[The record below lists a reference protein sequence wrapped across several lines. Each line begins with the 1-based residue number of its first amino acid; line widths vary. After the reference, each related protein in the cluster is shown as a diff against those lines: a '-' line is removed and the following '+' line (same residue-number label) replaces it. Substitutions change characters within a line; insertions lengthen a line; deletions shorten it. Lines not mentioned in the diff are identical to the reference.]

1 MLKQNWVYLGQLVR
15 ALQLEAVDGRR
26 IGEMVAE
33 IEQHLADSGAD
44 PVDEFGPPPMLAREL
59 ADRPGSR
66 RPGWV
71 PPLWLTQL
79 GSFVLLLLAM
89 PLVAPYEWQA
99 GTIPYTR
106 GALSYAIVFYLG
118 VFWIGYAANRKLD
131 GRSWRAL
138 TGGRFFL
145 AILALAAVVTLL
157 LDVGNES
164 TLLAL
169 PKIPYLLFCALAIP
183 ALLFVMIRKG
193 NPVRF
198 PEHAQ
203 HLNRLKRGPLAGAPP
218 ASRRA

>member
-44 PVDEFGPPPMLAREL
+44 PVDEFGPPPVLAREL
-59 ADRPGSR
+59 AERPGSR

-71 PPLWLTQL
+71 PPLWFTQL
-79 GSFVLLLLAM
+79 GALVLLLLAV
-89 PLVAPYEWQA
+89 PLLAPFQWQEDS
-99 GTIPYTR
+99 IPYT
-106 GALSYAIVFYLG
+106 GAALSYVVVFYFG
-118 VFWIGYAANRKLD
+118 VFWIGYAANKRLD
-131 GRSWRAL
+131 GRSWRSL
-138 TGGRFFL
+138 TGGRFLL
-145 AILALAAVVTLL
+145 AVLALAAVVTLVF
-157 LDVGNES
+157 DVGSES
-164 TLLAL
+164 TLVSF

-193 NPVRF
+193 SPVRF

-203 HLNRLKRGPLAGAPP
+203 HLNRLKRGPLAGSPP